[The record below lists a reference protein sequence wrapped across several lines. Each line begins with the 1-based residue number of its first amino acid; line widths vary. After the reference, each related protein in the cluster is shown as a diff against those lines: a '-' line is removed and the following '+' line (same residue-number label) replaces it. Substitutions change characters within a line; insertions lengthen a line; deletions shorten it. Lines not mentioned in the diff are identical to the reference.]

1 MKLENLKLSEVIKLI
16 EDKPDE
22 ILKINALN
30 EKVEGQWDDLSGF
43 VVLPTY
49 WIGNNF
55 LWTVELKPM
64 KKELTRDDLAQ
75 AWDIEGV
82 VIKNAKPANES
93 KFFKA
98 ICERLGI

>member
-22 ILKINALN
+22 IVRILN
-30 EKVEGQWDDLSGF
+30 QDIFKQIVATMERFTITPHFWTSRNS
-43 VVLPTY
+43 
-49 WIGNNF
+49 I
-55 LWTVELKPM
+55 WTVELKPI
-64 KKELTRDDLAQ
+64 KKELTRDDLAE
-75 AWDIEGV
+75 AWDVCGV
-82 VIKNAKPANES
+82 TLKNAKLANES